1 MPELAFD
8 TGLGEIFTVRVAG
21 NVANTSSV
29 ASIEY
34 AVAHLKSAVIVVLGH
49 ESCGAVTAAVAG
61 GDNGHNLN
69 HLLAHVT
76 PAVHACGDAPL
87 KEVVETNAK
96 LVAKELLVR
105 SPIITDAV
113 NRGVLR
119 IVPAYYELGSGRVNF
134 LD

>member
-1 MPELAFD
+1 M
-8 TGLGEIFTVRVAG
+8 
-21 NVANTSSV
+21 
-29 ASIEY
+29 
-34 AVAHLKSAVIVVLGH
+34 
-49 ESCGAVTAAVAG
+49 
-61 GDNGHNLN
+61 
-69 HLLAHVT
+69 
-76 PAVHACGDAPL
+76 